1 MLAASAPGA
10 PPSLVTLSAKWA
22 TPGNTQIDGPTDPI
36 NNFIRWIIIVM
47 GHGIEST

>member
-1 MLAASAPGA
+1 MLAAPAPGA

-36 NNFIRWIIIVM
+36 NNFI
-47 GHGIEST
+47 